1 MEMSLEIDYNSLG
14 NPGSDFKATGTVI
27 EIFFILQSF
36 FVFLNRP
43 PHPCFLV
50 AWITAIHLSLTT
62 NIVQENKP
70 HLIKH
75 TLTKYLPNMGFCE
88 EFSYS

>member
-43 PHPCFLV
+43 PPPPLLFSGMDNSYTL
-50 AWITAIHLSLTT
+50 
-62 NIVQENKP
+62 KP
-70 HLIKH
+70 HHKH
-75 TLTKYLPNMGFCE
+75 SSRK
-88 EFSYS
+88 

>member
-36 FVFLNRP
+36 FVFLNFP
-43 PHPCFLV
+43 TPAF
-50 AWITAIHLSLTT
+50 
-62 NIVQENKP
+62 
-70 HLIKH
+70 
-75 TLTKYLPNMGFCE
+75 
-88 EFSYS
+88 